1 MPRLLFEKTGS
12 AVWMSHLDLMRLM
25 QRAFKRAGLP
35 LTHTHGFNPRP
46 SVSIALPLSVGVES
60 VCEILDFD
68 LEGDL
73 PPMETIQTRLNAAL
87 VPGITVRQVYMD
99 GRKIRDL
106 ALLRC
111 RLGLEYDGGIPA
123 GATDAIATLF
133 ARESLMVEKKSKNGI
148 LEQDIRPMIRE
159 MFVAQTGEKELRVEA
174 LITCQ
179 NPSLNPMQLYG
190 AIVRYLPEVAPDFC
204 TCRRE
209 ELYDEKETIFVF
221 TK

>member
-148 LEQDIRPMIRE
+148 REQDIRPMIRE
-159 MFVAQTGEKELRVEA
+159 LSVAQTGEKELRVEA

-209 ELYDEKETIFVF
+209 ELYDEKETIFR
-221 TK
+221 

>member
-60 VCEILDFD
+60 VCELLDFD
-68 LEGDL
+68 LEGEL

-87 VPGITVRQVYMD
+87 VPGVAVRQVYMD

-159 MFVAQTGEKELRVEA
+159 LSVAQTGEKELRVEA

-209 ELYDEKETIFVF
+209 ELYDEKETIFR
-221 TK
+221 